1 VTRTNDSRLRP
12 LLTGGY
18 CGAHILLGAGVLCWT
33 AVNWQPYDHL
43 RFFSYLLSAI
53 VASVLKV
60 RLPGM
65 TGTASVSFLFVLIG
79 IMDLSLPEAIML
91 GALSMLT
98 QCTWRTERRPSAMQ
112 VGFSICSITI
122 ATYASALIYNYAHA
136 VLLEPLALGLLAL
149 AYYSTNTFS
158 VACIIALTES
168 KPVWT
173 VMSRNRWLL
182 PYYAGGTS
190 LAWMIGTMPR
200 AIQWELP
207 IICLPIIY
215 VIHRSYRT
223 FLVQMEQEKKHVEDM
238 NSLHLRTIETLAL
251 AIEAKDHNTHDHLQ
265 RVQLYAL
272 EIGKDLAL
280 THLELEALRVASV
293 LHDIGKLAVPEYI
306 ISKPGK
312 LTPEEFEK
320 MKTHPVVGAEI
331 LERVEFPWP
340 VVPIVRAHH
349 EKWDGNGYPYG
360 LKGKEIPIGA
370 RILSAV
376 DCLDALA
383 SDRQYRLA
391 MPLDEAMAKIAS
403 ESGTSFDPTVVDAL
417 KRRYREV
424 EAMAQ
429 ERSAKTRPRLSTG
442 IHIKRGSAPAAGF
455 EAGSCGPAKNQETHS
470 QGEDASM
477 RRLADTISLR
487 VSNAADLSREEILAM
502 SAVRIKKAVPYDAMA
517 FFVTD
522 GTSLWPDF
530 VYGYDSWHLQSLRI
544 PLGEGLAGWVAQ
556 TRRPIINGNPS
567 VDVGYGTAPSVT
579 EPLRSA
585 LAIPMS
591 ASDAATSVLILYRRD
606 RDAFGAQDLAGLLA
620 LCGPLTRV
628 FDAPVH
634 SSGLTN
640 SRETRDVVH
649 AEAMAALG

>member
-1 VTRTNDSRLRP
+1 VSRTNDFRLRP
-12 LLTGGY
+12 LLASAY
-18 CGAHILLGAGVLCWT
+18 CWAHILLGAGVLIWT
-33 AVNWQPYDHL
+33 AVNWQPYHHL
-43 RFFSYLLSAI
+43 RFFSYLLSAV

-79 IMDLSLPEAIML
+79 IVDLSLPEAIVL

-98 QCTWRTERRPSAMQ
+98 QCTWRTERKPSAMQ

-158 VACIIALTES
+158 VAGIIALTES
-168 KPVWT
+168 KPLWT
-173 VMSRNRWLL
+173 VMTRNRWLL

-200 AIQWELP
+200 SIQWEIP

-223 FLVQMEQEKKHVEDM
+223 FLVQMEQEKKHVEDL
-238 NSLHLRTIETLAL
+238 NGLHLRTIETLAL

-265 RVQLYAL
+265 RVQLYAI
-272 EIGKDLAL
+272 EIGKDLGL
-280 THLELEALRVASV
+280 TELELDALRIASV

-320 MKTHPVVGAEI
+320 MKVHPVVGAEI
-331 LERVEFPWP
+331 LERVEFPCP

-349 EKWDGNGYPYG
+349 EKWDGIGYPYG
-360 LKGKEIPIGA
+360 LKGEEIPIGA
-370 RILSAV
+370 RILAAV

-391 MPLDEAMAKIAS
+391 LPLDDAMARVAH
-403 ESGTSFDPTVVDAL
+403 ESGTSFDPAVVDAL

-424 EAMAQ
+424 EALVK
-429 ERSAKTRPRLSTG
+429 ERSTENRPKLSTG
-442 IHIKRGSAPAAGF
+442 IRIKRGGAPAAGF
-455 EAGSCGPAKNQETHS
+455 EAGSGRP
-470 QGEDASM
+470 EDDHGAPI
-477 RRLADTISLR
+477 RRLADSLSLS
-487 VSNAADLSREEILAM
+487 VSNAPEFAILGA
-502 SAVRIKKAVPYDAMA
+502 RIHRVAPYDAMTL
-517 FFVTD
+517 FVSD
-522 GTSLWPDF
+522 GMSLRPGFVDGPDSR
-530 VYGYDSWHLQSLRI
+530 DLWRLRI

-567 VDVGYGTAPSVT
+567 VEPGYSG
-579 EPLRSA
+579 PLGSA
-585 LAIPMS
+585 LAIPMPT
-591 ASDAATSVLILYRRD
+591 SDVLVLYRRN
-606 RDAFGAQDLAGLLA
+606 RDAFSAMDLDAVSA
-620 LCGPLTRV
+620 LCAAFDSPVRV
-628 FDAPVH
+628 LQLGNPEVGDI
-634 SSGLTN
+634 G
-640 SRETRDVVH
+640 H
-649 AEAMAALG
+649 AEGMSAFA

>member
-1 VTRTNDSRLRP
+1 VSRANDSRLRP
-12 LLTGGY
+12 LLASAY
-18 CGAHILLGAGVLCWT
+18 CWAHILLGAGVLIWT
-33 AVNWQPYDHL
+33 AVNWQPYHHL

-79 IMDLSLPEAIML
+79 IVDLSLPEAIVL

-112 VGFSICSITI
+112 VGFSICSITV
-122 ATYASALIYNYAHA
+122 ATYASTLIYNYAHA
-136 VLLEPLALGLLAL
+136 VLLEPIALGLLAL
-149 AYYSTNTFS
+149 AYYATNTFS

-168 KPVWT
+168 KPLWT
-173 VMSRNRWLL
+173 VISRNRWLL

-280 THLELEALRVASV
+280 TELELDALRIASV

-320 MKTHPVVGAEI
+320 MKVHPVVGAEI
-331 LERVEFPWP
+331 LERVEFPCP

-360 LKGKEIPIGA
+360 LKGEEIPIGA
-370 RILSAV
+370 RILAAV

-391 MPLDEAMAKIAS
+391 LPLDEAMARVAR
-403 ESGTSFDPTVVDAL
+403 ESGTSFDPAVVDAL

-424 EAMAQ
+424 EALVK
-429 ERSAKTRPRLSTG
+429 ERSGGTRPKLSTG
-442 IHIKRGSAPAAGF
+442 IRIKRGGAPAAGF
-455 EAGSCGPAKNQETHS
+455 EAGSGGPEGDHGAPI
-470 QGEDASM
+470 
-477 RRLADTISLR
+477 RRLADTLSLSVSKTPEVAILGARIHR
-487 VSNAADLSREEILAM
+487 VA
-502 SAVRIKKAVPYDAMA
+502 PYDAMA
-517 FFVTD
+517 LFVSD
-522 GTSLWPDF
+522 GTSLRPDF
-530 VYGYDSWHLQSLRI
+530 VDGPDSRDIWPLRI
-544 PLGEGLAGWVAQ
+544 PLGEGVAGWVAQ

-567 VDVGYGTAPSVT
+567 VEPGYCG
-579 EPLRSA
+579 PLGSA
-585 LAIPMS
+585 LAIPMPT
-591 ASDAATSVLILYRRD
+591 SDVLVLYRRD
-606 RDAFGAQDLAGLLA
+606 RDAFSAVDLDAVSA
-620 LCGPLTRV
+620 LCAAFDSPVRV
-628 FDAPVH
+628 RQLVNPEVGDI
-634 SSGLTN
+634 S
-640 SRETRDVVH
+640 H
-649 AEAMAALG
+649 AEGMSAFA

>member
-1 VTRTNDSRLRP
+1 MGNERVVGHQRIVGHERERRKIVAEVMVTVNHSRLRP
-12 LLTGGY
+12 LLAGAY
-18 CGAHILLGAGVLCWT
+18 CWAHILLGAGVFCWV
-33 AVNWQPYDHL
+33 AVNWQPYHHL
-43 RFFSYLLSAI
+43 RFFSYLLAAI

-79 IMDLSLPEAIML
+79 IVDLSVPEAIAL

-98 QCTWRTERRPSAMQ
+98 QCTWRTQRKPSVMQ
-112 VGFSICSITI
+112 VAFSICSITV
-122 ATYASALIYNYAHA
+122 ATYASALIYTKAHA

-168 KPVWT
+168 KPVWS
-173 VMSRNRWLL
+173 VMTRNRWLL

-272 EIGKDLAL
+272 EIGKDLGL
-280 THLELEALRVASV
+280 TELELEALRIASV

-320 MKTHPVVGAEI
+320 MKVHPVVGAEI
-331 LERVEFPWP
+331 LERVEFPCP

-349 EKWDGNGYPYG
+349 ERWDGKGYPYG
-360 LKGKEIPIGA
+360 PQGPGGPYGG
-370 RILSAV
+370 RILAAV

-383 SDRQYRLA
+383 TDRQYRL
-391 MPLDEAMAKIAS
+391 
-403 ESGTSFDPTVVDAL
+403 GV
-417 KRRYREV
+417 
-424 EAMAQ
+424 
-429 ERSAKTRPRLSTG
+429 
-442 IHIKRGSAPAAGF
+442 AP
-455 EAGSCGPAKNQETHS
+455 
-470 QGEDASM
+470 
-477 RRLADTISLR
+477 
-487 VSNAADLSREEILAM
+487 EE
-502 SAVRIKKAVPYDAMA
+502 
-517 FFVTD
+517 
-522 GTSLWPDF
+522 G
-530 VYGYDSWHLQSLRI
+530 
-544 PLGEGLAGWVAQ
+544 LGEV
-556 TRRPIINGNPS
+556 
-567 VDVGYGTAPSVT
+567 
-579 EPLRSA
+579 
-585 LAIPMS
+585 
-591 ASDAATSVLILYRRD
+591 
-606 RDAFGAQDLAGLLA
+606 
-620 LCGPLTRV
+620 
-628 FDAPVH
+628 
-634 SSGLTN
+634 
-640 SRETRDVVH
+640 
-649 AEAMAALG
+649 